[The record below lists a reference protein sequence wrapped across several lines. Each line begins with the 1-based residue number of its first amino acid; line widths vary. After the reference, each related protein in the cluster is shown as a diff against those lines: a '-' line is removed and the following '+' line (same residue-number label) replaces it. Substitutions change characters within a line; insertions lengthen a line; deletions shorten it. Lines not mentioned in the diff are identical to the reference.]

1 MTEIYQDPAKLH
13 DALKSAGLPV
23 VGVASTGRVD
33 YARALTKTEIEASK
47 ALISSFDPAPSVE
60 EARLKAYQGKGITTE
75 KLAWALW
82 EHIINSNPEPY
93 LALQNVMDDVNAL
106 IH

>member
-1 MTEIYQDPAKLH
+1 MTEIYTDPAKLH
-13 DALKSAGLPV
+13 EALKSAGFPV

-33 YARALTKTEIEASK
+33 YARELTKSEIEASK
-47 ALISSFDPAPSVE
+47 ALILAFDPAPSLE
-60 EARLKAYQGKGITTE
+60 EARLKAYQERGITTE
-75 KLAWALW
+75 KLTWALW

-93 LALQNVMDDVNAL
+93 LALQKIMDEVNML